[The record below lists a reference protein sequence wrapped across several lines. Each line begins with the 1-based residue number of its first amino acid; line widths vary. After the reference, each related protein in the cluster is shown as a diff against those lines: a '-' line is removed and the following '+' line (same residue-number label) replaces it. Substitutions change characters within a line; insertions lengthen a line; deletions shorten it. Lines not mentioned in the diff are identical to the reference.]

1 MQTHGGAPAATA
13 IEGSERVFH
22 AELTV
27 DWNKDGRYTHP
38 LSDLSSFIS
47 SATTDRSLR
56 GSAPEAVLLI
66 EGASAA
72 ELVVTLHGDYQGLSF
87 AGIFSPYQQRSPFF
101 QTNIIGAEI
110 TYRLGVQTSAGVVW
124 YPQFVGN
131 IRTITPNRADGTVE
145 ITALDRV
152 ETLRRPVQ
160 LPPWAISEFHQSR
173 GVIQAQLCNTQWVI
187 DHCLRQSD
195 TSPTPYRPADLDTE
209 VQSPRFG
216 HDGRQLWVSGTG
228 SYLPTIGWVD
238 SGENQQFPLTES
250 TGTPMFDRSG
260 SVHPASP
267 NPEVAPLALTAN
279 ADDAG
284 QSLRYWIADRGA
296 VAIGDTHVFGF
307 TLITRGRNG
316 SYYKTAGTQDVM
328 TVRVG
333 FNHVVRIRIG
343 AGKVWTDRVD
353 PRGGIVSSTQFNLP
367 VTGDYVRI
375 WAAWQFGNTFDGS
388 GNTQCFIKVGSG
400 GSAVWQIVGP
410 AVTTPLPLEDNY
422 GLVTLTHNVG
432 IQDAF
437 YSGLNNG
444 GDGSTPYDVLT
455 DTRPTGVPAKYVAV
469 LDEGLNRFSFMPTKK
484 SDDAWQIITEAAGAE
499 FGSVFWDET
508 GMFRFWNYQR
518 ILDLQDTLV
527 RTLTLD
533 ELTGLKITNSL
544 DSVRNIWSVEAKR
557 RQAVIGSVFQ
567 ATSVDQFYVA
577 GGDVARF
584 TIWMDD
590 VMSVNTADPT
600 RYTSTAGHPTLPRWT
615 DDVQH
620 GYVIQWLIGGVWQE
634 ADARTVGFTNFISQF
649 DASGFLFL
657 EVGNAWPEPVRLAR
671 NGGQPALRLSGN
683 RIADFPALTFS
694 HRDQT
699 SVDEYGPRNLP
710 LTGNWVQD
718 QYNAAQ
724 MIDTLMPRT
733 VRPAPTTDAITIA
746 GDPRL
751 QLGDTIGIRDEDG
764 FGQLA
769 AVQTYGI
776 RREYNRDGGLTDTLT
791 VELTRRRIVFEN
803 ATNVDIPDKG
813 PAVTSTITVSGIPGI
828 PSSVVR
834 VGVDIKHSYRG
845 DLEIDLIASGG
856 RTFRLKNSDS
866 TNSEDNV
873 ITTYTVNAS
882 SSPASGAWQLRVRD
896 VFQDDTGFIDS
907 WRLTF
912 LV

>member
-13 IEGSERVFH
+13 IESHERVFL
-22 AELTV
+22 AELKV

-38 LSDLSSFIS
+38 LSDLSPFVST
-47 SATTDRSLR
+47 ATTDRSLR

-101 QTNIIGAEI
+101 QSNIIGAEV

-131 IRTITPNRADGTVE
+131 IRTITPDRADGTVE

-160 LPPWAISEFHQSR
+160 FPPWAISEFHLSR

-195 TSPTPYRPADLDTE
+195 TSPTPYRPVDLDTE
-209 VQSPRFG
+209 VQSPIRL
-216 HDGRQLWVSGTG
+216 DGRQLWVSGTG

-238 SGENQQFPLTES
+238 SGENQLFPLTES

-260 SVHPASP
+260 SVHPDSP
-267 NPEVAPLALTAN
+267 NPEVAPLSLTAH
-279 ADDAG
+279 ADEAG
-284 QSLRYWIADRGA
+284 RTLRYWIADRGA
-296 VAIGDTHVFGF
+296 VSIGDTHVFGF

-333 FNHVVRIRIG
+333 FNYVVRIRIG

-353 PRGGIVSSTQFNLP
+353 PRGGIVSSTQYNLP
-367 VTGDYVRI
+367 LTGDHVRI
-375 WAAWQFGNTFDGS
+375 WAAWQFGNIFDGS
-388 GNTQCFIKVGSG
+388 GNTQCIIRVGTD
-400 GSAVWQIVGP
+400 GSTGWQIVGP
-410 AVTTPLPLEDNY
+410 AVTTPLPIEDNY
-422 GLVTLTHNVG
+422 GLVTLIHNVG

-437 YSGLNNG
+437 YSGLN
-444 GDGSTPYDVLT
+444 GDGATPYDILT

-469 LDEGLNRFSFMPTKK
+469 LDEGLNRFSFMPAQK
-484 SDDAWQIITEAAGAE
+484 SDDAWQIITDAAGAE

-508 GMFRFWNYQR
+508 GVFRFWNFER
-518 ILDLQDTLV
+518 ILSLQDTIV

-533 ELTGLKITNSL
+533 DVTGLKITNSL

-557 RQAVIGSVFQ
+557 RQAVVGRVFE
-567 ATSVDQFYVA
+567 ATSVDQFYVD
-577 GGDVARF
+577 GGGVTRF

-590 VMSVNTADPT
+590 VMSVNTADPA
-600 RYTSTAGHPTLPRWT
+600 RYTSTAGHPTLPHWT

-620 GYVIQWLIGGVWQE
+620 GYVIQWLIGGAWQE
-634 ADARTVGFTNFISQF
+634 ADARTVGFTNFISRF

-671 NGGQPALRLSGN
+671 NGGRPALVLSGN
-683 RIADFPALTFS
+683 RIADSPALTFS

-699 SVDEYGPRNLP
+699 SIHEYGPRNLP
-710 LTGNWVQD
+710 LTGDWFQD
-718 QYNAAQ
+718 QYNTAQ

-733 VRPAPTTDAITIA
+733 VKPAPTTDAITIA

-751 QLGDTIGIRDEDG
+751 QLGDTIGLQDEDG
-764 FGQLA
+764 FGRLA
-769 AVQTYGI
+769 ALQIYGI
-776 RREYNRDGGLTDTLT
+776 RREFSRDGGLTDTLT
-791 VELTRRRIVFEN
+791 IELTRLRKVFEN
-803 ATNVDIPDKG
+803 ATNADIPDSG
-813 PAVTSTITVSGIPGI
+813 PAVTSTITVGGIPGSA
-828 PSSVVR
+828 SSAVK
-834 VGVDIKHSYRG
+834 VGVDIKHTFRG
-845 DLEIDLIASGG
+845 DLEIDLIAPSGT
-856 RTFRLKNSDS
+856 TFRLKNSDS
-866 TNSEDNV
+866 TDSGDNV

-882 SSPASGAWQLRVRD
+882 SSPASGTWQLRVRD
-896 VFQDDTGFIDS
+896 VFSADTGFIDS

-912 LV
+912 LI